1 MMSNGSLRSKAM
13 LYCWMTARS
22 RPLPDPGNASV
33 PKFGDRMKTFLG
45 SFTLPEL
52 KSGIRTVGIPF
63 ARLVIVANGSAEL
76 LKLMSYGNDP
86 RMGRDQGSGLMV
98 RPEPARTTDFSPRRY
113 ATPRRGARYQ
123 VWSLRPTS
131 SGTLPRPPSNTV

>member
-1 MMSNGSLRSKAM
+1 MSNGSLRSKAM

-22 RPLPDPGNASV
+22 RPLPEPGKASV
-33 PKFGDRMKTFLG
+33 PKFGDRMKTLAG

-52 KSGIRTVGIPF
+52 KSGIGTVGIPTPSRVVVQANCSA
-63 ARLVIVANGSAEL
+63 AR

-98 RPEPARTTDFSPRRY
+98 RPYPARTTDFSPRRY

-123 VWSLRPTS
+123 VWSLRPAS
-131 SGTLPRPPSNTV
+131 SG